1 MDASDLIWNRAA
13 LNDGGSSPGVGDA
26 TLATAL
32 AFHGLA
38 MSGGVLD
45 AVERMSPDVEH
56 IEDAFRWL
64 GLDGV
69 SSLLASVRQDI
80 AAGVLDDDDLADGL
94 ERDAD
99 ERYGVLLPSDAV
111 LNAAFRARLKEAP
124 DAFAQ
129 PEPDATP

>member
-1 MDASDLIWNRAA
+1 M
-13 LNDGGSSPGVGDA
+13 
-26 TLATAL
+26 LATAL

-45 AVERMSPDVEH
+45 AVERMSPDVEN
-56 IEDAFRWL
+56 IEDAFQWL

-124 DAFAQ
+124 DAFAD
-129 PEPDATP
+129 PSPMRLRDAEVIIAA